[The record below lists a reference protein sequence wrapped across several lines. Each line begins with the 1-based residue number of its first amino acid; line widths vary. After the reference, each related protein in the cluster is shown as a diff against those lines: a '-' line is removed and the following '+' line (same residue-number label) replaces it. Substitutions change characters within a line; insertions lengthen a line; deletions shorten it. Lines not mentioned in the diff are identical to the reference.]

1 MSGESGAA
9 ALADLDRA
17 LDDRPDKIYGDL
29 AQAVRA
35 LVRLRDE
42 WIAERRRGGNAA
54 RDDRLERLN
63 AILSVV
69 SGSEYPLQ
77 GVRRERI
84 EKARDALAELLAQQ
98 RGQGGP

>member
-42 WIAERRRGGNAA
+42 WIAERRRSGKAA
-54 RDDRLERLN
+54 GDNRLERLN

-69 SGSEYPLQ
+69 SGGEYPLQ
-77 GVRRERI
+77 GLRRERI
-84 EKARDALAELLAQQ
+84 EKARDALAELLPQQ
-98 RGQGGP
+98 RDQGGP

>member
-9 ALADLDRA
+9 AQALLDRA

-42 WIAERRRGGNAA
+42 WIAERRRSGNAA
-54 RDDRLERLN
+54 RDGRLERLN